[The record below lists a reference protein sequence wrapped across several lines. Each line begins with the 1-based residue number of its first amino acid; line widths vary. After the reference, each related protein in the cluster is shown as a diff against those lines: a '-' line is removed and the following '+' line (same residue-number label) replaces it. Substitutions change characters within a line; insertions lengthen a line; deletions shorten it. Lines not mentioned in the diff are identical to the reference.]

1 VSDTADIARAER
13 GPLAA
18 MRREHLRPVHSVL
31 NVAQLA
37 LDDALLVAWFWLG
50 WEYLPLWAY
59 VPISLLACVIHQR
72 AMSEWIHEA
81 AHYSLTRSRR
91 WNDALGNLLAGI
103 WFALPVDVYRASHT
117 AHHRA
122 AEYFTDAD
130 PESVFLA
137 VDSRRAFRRAILV
150 DLVGGT
156 MVVQYRRFQAERAQG
171 GGGGGALVQ
180 RLLFAL
186 CLLGLVVVMAIIGR
200 LDVIVLYYGSLI
212 TLYPLL
218 NRLRTYGQHARLN
231 ADGTATLAGSHI
243 SRTTD
248 CGLVDRIVFTS
259 PRLLYHDDHH
269 RYPYLPWR
277 ALVAMDEPSDD
288 VNHRTTHRLAMLR
301 AVYRGLPPT

>member
-1 VSDTADIARAER
+1 
-13 GPLAA
+13 
-18 MRREHLRPVHSVL
+18 MRRAHLRAVHSVL
-31 NVAQLA
+31 NVGQLA

-59 VPISLLACVIHQR
+59 IPISLLACVIHQR

-91 WNDALGNLLAGI
+91 WNDVLGNLLAGI

-122 AEYFTDAD
+122 AEYFTEGD

-156 MVVQYRRFQAERAQG
+156 MVVQYRRFQAERARG
-171 GGGGGALVQ
+171 GGSSGVVQ
-180 RLLFAL
+180 RLLFGL
-186 CLLGLVVVMAIIGR
+186 CLVGLVVAMVLIGR
-200 LDVIVLYYGSLI
+200 VDVILLYYGSLV

-218 NRLRTYGQHARLN
+218 NRLRTYGQHARLD
-231 ADGTATLAGSHI
+231 ADGTATLAGSRV

-248 CGLVDRIVFTS
+248 CGLIDRIVFTS

-277 ALVAMDEPSDD
+277 ALVAMDEPRDD
-288 VNHRTTHRLAMLR
+288 VNHRTNHRWAMLR
-301 AVYRGLPPT
+301 SVYRGLPPG

>member
-1 VSDTADIARAER
+1 
-13 GPLAA
+13 
-18 MRREHLRPVHSVL
+18 M
-31 NVAQLA
+31 
-37 LDDALLVAWFWLG
+37 
-50 WEYLPLWAY
+50 
-59 VPISLLACVIHQR
+59 IHQR

-156 MVVQYRRFQAERAQG
+156 MVVQYRRFQAERAR
-171 GGGGGALVQ
+171 GGAAGGTAQ

-186 CLLGLVVVMAIIGR
+186 CLLGLVVAMAFIGR
-200 LDVIVLYYGSLI
+200 LDVIVLYYGSLV

-259 PRLLYHDDHH
+259 PRLLHHDDHH

-277 ALVAMDEPSDD
+277 ALVAMDEHSADP
-288 VNHRTTHRLAMLR
+288 NHRATHRWAMLR
-301 AVYRGLPPT
+301 AVYRGLPPTSTRPA

>member
-1 VSDTADIARAER
+1 
-13 GPLAA
+13 
-18 MRREHLRPVHSVL
+18 
-31 NVAQLA
+31 
-37 LDDALLVAWFWLG
+37 
-50 WEYLPLWAY
+50 
-59 VPISLLACVIHQR
+59 
-72 AMSEWIHEA
+72 
-81 AHYSLTRSRR
+81 
-91 WNDALGNLLAGI
+91 
-103 WFALPVDVYRASHT
+103 
-117 AHHRA
+117 
-122 AEYFTDAD
+122 
-130 PESVFLA
+130 
-137 VDSRRAFRRAILV
+137 
-150 DLVGGT
+150 
-156 MVVQYRRFQAERAQG
+156 
-171 GGGGGALVQ
+171 VQ

-301 AVYRGLPPT
+301 AVYRGLPPA